1 MTDRIAAAE
10 RTIRERW
17 PDVRLLTDE
26 PMSRHTSFRIGGPA
40 PLLIIPSGPESLESV
55 CRLMDGLELRP
66 LLIGN
71 GSDLLVEDRPLSFP
85 VIQTHSGNETA
96 RLLPGGRIEAGC
108 GITLAR
114 LACFARDCG
123 LTGLEFAHGIP
134 GTLGGALFMN
144 AGAYGGEMIQVTEQT
159 SVYADGSVFTLSG
172 DEHGFGY
179 RKSRFSE
186 QGGVALSSVL
196 RLSPGDPEVIGSVM
210 EDLGARRRASQPL
223 EYPSAGSTFKRPSGA
238 YAAALIDQCGLKGWS
253 RGGARVSE
261 KHAGFVISDGT
272 AGFDDVMAVM
282 DHVREVVL
290 RETGFSLEPEVRIIR
305 ASGPAPV

>member
-1 MTDRIAAAE
+1 MTDRITIAA

-17 PDVRLLTDE
+17 PDVRLMTDE

-40 PLLIIPSGPESLESV
+40 PLLVIPAGPDSLEGV
-55 CRLMDGLELRP
+55 CRVMDDLELSP

-85 VIQTHSGNETA
+85 VIQTHTGSESA
-96 RLLPGGRIEAGC
+96 RLLSGSRVEAGC

-114 LACFARDCG
+114 LACFARDNG

-144 AGAYGGEMIQVTEQT
+144 AGAYGGEMVQVTEQT
-159 SVYADGSVFTLSG
+159 RVYANGSVFTLTG
-172 DEHGFGY
+172 EEHGFGY

-186 QGGVALSSVL
+186 LGGTALCSVL
-196 RLSPGDPEVIGSVM
+196 QLSPGDPAEISAKM
-210 EDLGARRRASQPL
+210 EELGARRRASQPL
-223 EYPSAGSTFKRPSGA
+223 EYPSAGSTFKRPVGA

-253 RGGARVSE
+253 CGGARVSE

-282 DHVREVVL
+282 EYVQSVVL
-290 RETGFSLEPEVRIIR
+290 RETGFTLEPEVRIIR
-305 ASGPAPV
+305 ADGSY

>member
-1 MTDRIAAAE
+1 MTDIIAAADRE
-10 RTIRERW
+10 IRERW

-40 PLLIIPSGPESLESV
+40 PLLIIPSGPESLEGV
-55 CRLMDGLELRP
+55 CRIMDGLGLVP

-71 GSDLLVEDRPLSFP
+71 GSDLLVEDAPLSFP

-96 RLLPGGRIEAGC
+96 RLLPGDRIEAGC

-114 LACFARDCG
+114 LACFARDNA

-144 AGAYGGEMIQVTEQT
+144 AGAYGGEMLQVTEET
-159 SVYADGSVFTLSG
+159 SVYAGGSVFTVTG
-172 DEHGFGY
+172 EEHGFSY

-186 QGGVALSSVL
+186 KGGVALSSVL
-196 RLSPGDPEVIGSVM
+196 KLAPGDPAQISAAM
-210 EDLGARRRASQPL
+210 EDLGSRRRASQPL
-223 EYPSAGSTFKRPSGA
+223 EYPSAGSTFKRPKGA
-238 YAAALIDQCGLKGWS
+238 YAAALIDQCGLKGWTY
-253 RGGARVSE
+253 GGARVSE

-272 AGFDDVMAVM
+272 ACFDDVIAVM
-282 DHVREVVL
+282 EHVQETVL

-305 ASGPAPV
+305 ASGIGA